1 MKSLIIAEKPSVA
14 RDIAGAIGRLKKTED
29 WFENDQYII
38 SSAVGH
44 LVELQ
49 MPEDID
55 AKLKFWRMESLPI
68 IPKKFGLKPIDKTKA
83 KFQELKKLLQREDVG
98 EVINACDA
106 GREGELIFTYI
117 YELAHCKKPIR
128 RLWMQSMTAQ
138 GIREAFNRM
147 RDGEEL
153 LPLREAA
160 RSRSEADWLIGIN
173 GTRAITTRMLG
184 SRRGQVASVGRVQ
197 TPTLALVVE
206 RERQIRNF
214 IPRTYWR
221 LVGDFEVA
229 NGQYQGAYQKP
240 GKGKADDQ
248 DKQDRIWEEAE
259 ARRILQECRQS
270 KKALVTEEKKRVPQ
284 IAPRLY
290 DLTTLQREANN
301 RFGLPAE
308 ATLRIAQ
315 ALYEKHKAITY
326 PRTDSRALPEDY
338 IPTCKQT
345 LGALVQPF
353 PIAQK
358 ALDND
363 WVRPN
368 KRIFNNKEV
377 SDHFAIIPTGQE
389 NSKFSPDEEKI
400 YDMIARRFIAV
411 FFPSAEFDETTR
423 LTKIADH
430 AFKTTGK
437 VLVNPGWLD
446 VYGRTGMKEETLPA
460 LSPQDGQPPQADV
473 INLDLLEEATK
484 PPPRYTEATLLS
496 AMEGAGKLVEDEELA
511 AAMKEKGLGTPA
523 TRAATIEGLIYTQ
536 YLQRDRRDLIPTAKA
551 ESLIDFLTALKAE
564 ALTSPALTG
573 EWEHRLRMIENRQ
586 LSRQDFMKG
595 IAEVT
600 SDLVNNARNFKES
613 SEDAQPTDILSPTD
627 GQPLL
632 ENFRSYKSQDG
643 LVTIYKN
650 IGNRLLAPDEVKQLL
665 TAKRIGPLDGFRSK
679 LGKPYSA
686 MLELDAD
693 YKVKFVF
700 DNSGRGGDASAEGG
714 EGQGAPSNLDIST
727 LRVIGNSP
735 IDGTPVYETPSAYM
749 CEKAIKGDKG
759 GFRLGRQMLGKI
771 LVPEEVEKLL
781 KDKRTGVI
789 EGFKSKRTGKFFSAI
804 LTLKEGGKIGFEF
817 PPRAPKEGKTTKGKK
832 GKVVTNTDAEVN

>member
-14 RDIAGAIGRLKKTED
+14 RDIASAIGRLKKTED
-29 WFENDQYII
+29 WYENDQYVI

-55 AKLKFWRMESLPI
+55 TKLKFWRMESLPI
-68 IPKKFGLKPIDKTKA
+68 IPKKFGLKPIEKTKA
-83 KFQELKKLLQREDVG
+83 KFQELKKLMQRDDVG

-117 YELAHCKKPIR
+117 YELAHCKKPVR

-138 GIREAFNRM
+138 GILEAFNRM
-147 RDGEEL
+147 RGGEEL

-214 IPRTYWR
+214 VPRAYWR
-221 LVGDFEVA
+221 LVADFGITNGD
-229 NGQYQGAYQKP
+229 YQGAFQKA
-240 GKGKADDQ
+240 GKNKSDEH
-248 DKQDRIWEEAE
+248 DKPDRIWEEAE
-259 ARRILQECRQS
+259 AQRILQECQQA
-270 KKALVTEEKKRVPQ
+270 KKADVTEEKKRVPQ

-315 ALYEKHKAITY
+315 ALYEKHKAVTY

-345 LGALVQPF
+345 LDALSQAF
-353 PIAQK
+353 PIARK
-358 ALDND
+358 ALEND

-368 KRIFNNKEV
+368 KRVFNNKEV

-389 NSKFSPDEEKI
+389 NLKLSADEEKI

-423 LTKIADH
+423 LSKIAEH
-430 AFKTTGK
+430 IFKTTGK
-437 VLVNPGWLD
+437 VLVNPGWMD

-460 LSPQDGQPPQADV
+460 LSVEDGQPAQAEIQAV
-473 INLDLLEEATK
+473 NLLEEATK
-484 PPPRYTEATLLS
+484 PPARYTEATLLS

-536 YLQRDRRDLIPTAKA
+536 YLQRDRRDLVPTAKA
-551 ESLIDFLTALKAE
+551 ESLIDFLTVLKAE

-573 EWEHRLRMIENRQ
+573 EWEYQLRLIEGKQ
-586 LSRQDFMKG
+586 LSRQEFIKG
-595 IAEVT
+595 IAEVA

-613 SEDAQPTDILSPTD
+613 NEDAQQTDIISPTD
-627 GQPLL
+627 TQPLL

-643 LVTIYKN
+643 LITIYKN
-650 IGNRLLAPDEVKQLL
+650 IGNRLISPDEVKQLL
-665 TAKRIGPLDGFRSK
+665 TEKRIGPLDGFRSK

-686 MLELDAD
+686 ILELDAD

-700 DNSGRGGDASAEGG
+700 DNTGREGAGSEENGDGTAA
-714 EGQGAPSNLDIST
+714 AALDIST
-727 LRVIGNSP
+727 LRVVGNSP

-749 CEKAIKGDKG
+749 CAKALKGDKS
-759 GFRLGRQMLGKI
+759 GFRLGRQMLGKVI
-771 LVPEEVEKLL
+771 VPDEVEKLL
-781 KDKRTGVI
+781 RDKRTGLI
-789 EGFKSKRTGKFFSAI
+789 EGFKSKRTGRFFSAF
-804 LTLKEGGKIGFEF
+804 LLLKEGGKIGFDF
-817 PPRAPKEGKTTKGKK
+817 PPRAPKEAKAGKGKK
-832 GKVVTNTDAEVN
+832 AKGAATAEAGDN